1 MSANFTS
8 ERAGETTL
16 TTPSISRREALR
28 LTIGALNGAVLL
40 GCIPTVEA
48 NDQRGGSPRLTAR
61 PGVPDLTIAP
71 GRQTFS
77 VSGSTA
83 VIHVP
88 QNYQPTTPSPLV
100 VFLHG
105 ALRTVDTFMTGHAP
119 ISEDTGAIVL
129 MPLSTV
135 GTWDAINGDFG
146 PDVAIINGALDWVF
160 HRCNIDPGKIV
171 LSGFSDGGTYVIAL
185 GRANGDLFS
194 RIVAYSPGFLID
206 VTRTG
211 RAPFLITHGTQD
223 TVLPIDATSRRIVP
237 ALRSAGYTVDYRE
250 FTGGHAVPLSIV
262 REMMEAL

>member
-1 MSANFTS
+1 MTDYPGGRQPGPENSAP
-8 ERAGETTL
+8 L
-16 TTPSISRREALR
+16 IPRREAVR
-28 LTIGALNGAVLL
+28 RAMALFHGAVLL
-40 GCIPTVEA
+40 GCVPSIEA
-48 NDQRGGSPRLTAR
+48 NPQRGGSARLTAR
-61 PGVPDLTIAP
+61 PRTPDLTITP
-71 GRQTFS
+71 GRQTFP
-77 VSGSTA
+77 VLASTA
-83 VIHVP
+83 EIHVP
-88 QNYQPTTPSPLV
+88 QNYQPATPAPLV

-105 ALRTVDTFMTGHAP
+105 ALRTVDAFMNGHAP
-119 ISEDTGAIVL
+119 ISEDTGTIVL
-129 MPLSTV
+129 MPLSNV

-146 PDVAIINGALDWVF
+146 PDVAVINAALEWAF
-160 HRCNIDPGKIV
+160 QHCNIDPTKIV

>member
-1 MSANFTS
+1 
-8 ERAGETTL
+8 
-16 TTPSISRREALR
+16 
-28 LTIGALNGAVLL
+28 
-40 GCIPTVEA
+40 
-48 NDQRGGSPRLTAR
+48 LTAR
-61 PGVPDLTIAP
+61 RRDPDLAIAP
-71 GRQTFS
+71 GRHNAS
-77 VSGSTA
+77 ILNSSA
-83 VIHVP
+83 VLHVP
-88 QNYQPTTPSPLV
+88 QSYQPTNATPLV

-105 ALRTVDTFMTGHAP
+105 ALRTVDTFMNGHAP

-129 MPLSTV
+129 MPLSNV

-160 HRCNIDPGKIV
+160 HRCNIDATKIV

-194 RIVAYSPGFLID
+194 QVVAYSPGFLID
-206 VTRTG
+206 VKRIG

-250 FTGGHAVPLSIV
+250 FTGPHAVPLSIV
-262 REMMEAL
+262 REMMVAL

>member
-1 MSANFTS
+1 V
-8 ERAGETTL
+8 R
-16 TTPSISRREALR
+16 
-28 LTIGALNGAVLL
+28 
-40 GCIPTVEA
+40 
-48 NDQRGGSPRLTAR
+48 PR
-61 PGVPDLTIAP
+61 VPDLTIAP

-77 VSGSTA
+77 VLASNA

-88 QNYQPTTPSPLV
+88 QNYVPTTATPLV

-105 ALRTVDTFMTGHAP
+105 ALRTVDTFMNGHAP
-119 ISEDTGAIVL
+119 ISEETGAIVL
-129 MPLSTV
+129 MPLSNI

-146 PDVAIINGALDWVF
+146 PDVAVVNAALDWVF
-160 HRCNIDPGKIV
+160 HRCNIDATKIV

-194 RIVAYSPGFLID
+194 RVAAYSPGFLID
-206 VTRTG
+206 VARNG
-211 RAPFLITHGTQD
+211 RALFLITHGTQD

-250 FTGGHAVPLSIV
+250 FTGPHAVPFSIV

>member
-1 MSANFTS
+1 MTDYHGVRNPGPTS
-8 ERAGETTL
+8 GA
-16 TTPSISRREALR
+16 PVIPRREAVRRALA
-28 LTIGALNGAVLL
+28 LLNGAVLL
-40 GCIPTVEA
+40 GCVPSIEA
-48 NDQRGGSPRLTAR
+48 NQQRGGSPRLTAR
-61 PGVPDLTIAP
+61 PRTPDLTVTP

-77 VSGSTA
+77 VLASTA
-83 VIHVP
+83 EIHVP
-88 QNYQPTTPSPLV
+88 QNYEPATPAPLV

-105 ALRTVDTFMTGHAP
+105 ALRTVDTFMNGHAP

-129 MPLSTV
+129 MPLSNV
-135 GTWDAINGDFG
+135 GTWDAINSDFG
-146 PDVAIINGALDWVF
+146 PDVAVINAALEWAF
-160 HRCNIDPGKIV
+160 RHCNIDPTKIV

-194 RIVAYSPGFLID
+194 QVVAYSPGFLID

-250 FTGGHAVPLSIV
+250 FTGPHAVPLSIV